1 MYKYLHIEFEN
12 MLNMSILLLKYAYF
26 SDIFNKFA
34 SRNLYC
40 IMGIRLNKAMTIL
53 NIGTETVVDYLKS
66 VPGLEPTKEMG
77 PNTKLSDAQFE
88 ALQKR
93 FSGDI
98 LTKSKAKTLF
108 QRTKKNTRSNK
119 SHNLFNGKEVTVFE
133 KRLPLKD
140 LKYENHRL
148 FFQMGTEAFVLLDG
162 HAPAYV
168 KSDRYLAKENDL
180 IIVIRINRSK
190 HSFTFEDEGLLSRLN
205 LVSFQVEKEMK
216 DKQNKEREEVR
227 KKKKQLSELLDGI
240 DKPLAKKDNKRKI
253 RFSQFKFENGSTSVK
268 CDGIVYEYKHPGIKG
283 VNTIIDQYLSV
294 CSDLERSIFNGFT
307 VTIIIKP
314 EKKTFIFYKFD
325 LINYCRTLKNK
336 TKQKEEKTKKAN
348 DEQKQKA
355 LLCIDNIEFHDG
367 FYYVWIV
374 NKGQKNL
381 LISPLRVTDLNSYH
395 CLCHVHKYF
404 SDRFPKDVR
413 IIFNEK
419 IVIGL
424 SKPYLL
430 SNYVRILHD
439 NMNKHGDW
447 WEDVQKEL
455 RSSNKHGLDINTDE
469 IKKKASLKNGYLDN
483 LISLQNDKKL
493 IPVKELFHGNEEE
506 AFIFS
511 VDMPNDKCAVVFENA
526 LPKASRATWVF
537 VTDNENYEDCIK
549 LVGEYFINNTTTNKR
564 LSLRKK
570 GANPPEKFMAESY
583 TFIDHNDLG
592 QWLKKLNR
600 ILENKPQ
607 PSDIAFVPGLN
618 IPQSSDTRS
627 GHGDA
632 ITTKN
637 LHNELMRRL
646 YDRLCSE
653 SGKDNVGTEIHVGAK
668 RIDAVVKGSDFY
680 DLYEVKTALN
690 PFDCVTEALGQLCQ
704 YAYLFCRDKIGK
716 MVIAGVSE
724 PTKEVEQYLATLRKN
739 HSLQVHYIKV

>member
-1 MYKYLHIEFEN
+1 
-12 MLNMSILLLKYAYF
+12 
-26 SDIFNKFA
+26 
-34 SRNLYC
+34 
-40 IMGIRLNKAMTIL
+40 MGIRLNKAMTIL

-66 VPGLEPTKEMG
+66 IPGLEPTKEMS

-108 QRTKKNTRSNK
+108 QRAKKSTNQNK
-119 SHNLFNGKEVTVFE
+119 SQGISNGKEIAVFE
-133 KRLPLKD
+133 KKLPLRE

-148 FFQMGTEAFVLLDG
+148 FFQMEIDAFVLFDG

-168 KSDRYLAKENDL
+168 KSDHYLAKEKDL
-180 IIVIRINRSK
+180 IIVIRINRSSR
-190 HSFTFEDEGLLSRLN
+190 SFTFEDDGLLSKLN
-205 LVSFQVEKEMK
+205 MLSFQVEKEMK
-216 DKQNKEREEVR
+216 DKQNREREEIR

-240 DKPLAKKDNKRKI
+240 DNPLAKKDNKRKI
-253 RFSQFKFENGSTSVK
+253 RFSHFKFENGCASVK

-283 VNTIIDQYLSV
+283 VNTIIDQYLSA
-294 CSDLERSIFNGFT
+294 CSDLEKSIFNEFT
-307 VTIIIKP
+307 VTIKIKP
-314 EKKTFIFYKFD
+314 EKKTFIFHKFD

-336 TKQKEEKTKKAN
+336 IEQKEKEAEKAKELKKQN
-348 DEQKQKA
+348 A
-355 LLCIDNIEFHDG
+355 LLCIDNIDFNDG

-381 LISPLRVTDLNSYH
+381 MITPLRVIDLNSYH
-395 CLCHVHKYF
+395 CLRHVHKYF
-404 SDRFPKDVR
+404 SDRFPRDVR
-413 IIFNEK
+413 IIYNGK
-419 IVIGL
+419 AVIGL

-430 SNYVRILHD
+430 SNYVRILRD
-439 NMNKHGDW
+439 NIYIHGEW

-455 RSSNKHGLDINTDE
+455 RTSNNQGSDYDE
-469 IKKKASLKNGYLDN
+469 IRKKVSLKNGYLDN

-511 VDMPNDKCAVVFENA
+511 VDMPNGKCAVVFENA
-526 LPKASRATWVF
+526 LPKASRATWVY

-549 LVGEYFINNTTTNKR
+549 LVGEYFTNYTTNNKR

-600 ILENKPQ
+600 ILENKSQ
-607 PSDIAFVPGLN
+607 PSDIKFVPGLN

-637 LHNELMRRL
+637 LHNELMRKL
-646 YDRLCSE
+646 YERLCSE

-716 MVIAGVSE
+716 MVIAGASE
-724 PTKEVEQYLATLRKN
+724 PTREVEQYLATLRKN
-739 HSLQVHYIKV
+739 HSLQVYYIKVCLFLILVDSLLIFS

>member
-1 MYKYLHIEFEN
+1 
-12 MLNMSILLLKYAYF
+12 
-26 SDIFNKFA
+26 
-34 SRNLYC
+34 
-40 IMGIRLNKAMTIL
+40 MGVRLNKVLKEL
-53 NIGTETVVDYLKS
+53 NVGTETVIEYLKS
-66 VPGLEPTKEMG
+66 KPGLEPIKDMN
-77 PNTKLSDAQFE
+77 PNTKLSDAQYE
-88 ALQKR
+88 ALLNR

-98 LTKSKAKTLF
+98 LTKSKAHTLF
-108 QRTKKNTRSNK
+108 KRAKKNIDKPHDLSK
-119 SHNLFNGKEVTVFE
+119 GKEIAIFE
-133 KRLPLKD
+133 KKLPLRE

-162 HAPAYV
+162 YAPAYV
-168 KSDRYLAKENDL
+168 KSDRYLAKESDL
-180 IIVIRINRSK
+180 IIVIRINRPS
-190 HSFTFEDEGLLSRLN
+190 HSFTFEDTGLLSRLN
-205 LVSFQVEKEMK
+205 MLSFQVEKEMK
-216 DKQNKEREEVR
+216 DKQNREREEVR

-240 DKPLAKKDNKRKI
+240 DKPLAMKDNKRKI
-253 RFSQFKFENGSTSVK
+253 RFSQFKFENGSASVK
-268 CDGIVYEYKHPGIKG
+268 CDGIVYEYRHPKIKG
-283 VNTIIDQYLSV
+283 VNTIIDQYLGV
-294 CSDLERSIFNGFT
+294 CSDLERSIFNEFT
-307 VTIIIKP
+307 VTIKVKP
-314 EKKTFIFYKFD
+314 EKNTFVFCKFD

-336 TKQKEEKTKKAN
+336 I
-348 DEQKQKA
+348 EQKKKEAEKA
-355 LLCIDNIEFHDG
+355 KEPRKQTSLLRIDNIEFYDG
-367 FYYVWIV
+367 YYLVWIIK
-374 NKGQKNL
+374 NSQKNSS
-381 LISPLRVTDLNSYH
+381 ISPLRVTDLNSYH

-413 IIFNEK
+413 IIYNEK
-419 IVIGL
+419 TVIGL

-455 RSSNKHGLDINTDE
+455 KSSNKQGLGIDTDE

-493 IPVKELFHGNEEE
+493 IPATELFHGNEEE
-506 AFIFS
+506 AYIFS

-526 LPKASRATWVF
+526 LPKASRSTWVF
-537 VTDNENYEDCIK
+537 VTDNEYYEDCIH
-549 LVGEYFINNTTTNKR
+549 LVGEYFSNYTTINKR

-570 GANPPEKFMAESY
+570 GANPPEMFKAEDY

-618 IPQSSDTRS
+618 IPQSSETRS

-637 LHNELMRRL
+637 LHNELMRKL
-646 YDRLCSE
+646 YDRLCDE
-653 SGKDNVGTEIHVGAK
+653 SGKDNVGTEIRVGTK

-716 MVIAGVSE
+716 MVIAGASE
-724 PTKEVEQYLATLRKN
+724 PTREVEQYLATLRKN
-739 HSLQVHYIKV
+739 HSLQVYYIKV

>member
-1 MYKYLHIEFEN
+1 
-12 MLNMSILLLKYAYF
+12 
-26 SDIFNKFA
+26 
-34 SRNLYC
+34 
-40 IMGIRLNKAMTIL
+40 MGVRLNKVLKEL
-53 NIGTETVVDYLKS
+53 NVGTETVIEYLKS
-66 VPGLEPTKEMG
+66 KPGLEPIKDMN
-77 PNTKLSDAQFE
+77 PNTKLSDAQYE
-88 ALQKR
+88 ALLNR

-98 LTKSKAKTLF
+98 LTKSKAHTLF
-108 QRTKKNTRSNK
+108 KRAKKNIDKPHDLSK
-119 SHNLFNGKEVTVFE
+119 GKEIAIFE
-133 KRLPLKD
+133 KKLPLRE

-162 HAPAYV
+162 YAPAYV
-168 KSDRYLAKENDL
+168 KSDRYLAKESDL
-180 IIVIRINRSK
+180 IIVIRINRPS
-190 HSFTFEDEGLLSRLN
+190 HSFTFEDTGLLSRLN
-205 LVSFQVEKEMK
+205 MLSFQVEKEMK
-216 DKQNKEREEVR
+216 DKQNREREEVR

-240 DKPLAKKDNKRKI
+240 DKPLAMKDNKRKI
-253 RFSQFKFENGSTSVK
+253 RFSQFKFENGSASVK
-268 CDGIVYEYKHPGIKG
+268 CDGIVYEYRHPKIKG
-283 VNTIIDQYLSV
+283 VNTIIDQYLGV
-294 CSDLERSIFNGFT
+294 CSDLERSIFNEFT
-307 VTIIIKP
+307 VTIKVKP
-314 EKKTFIFYKFD
+314 EKNTFVFCKFD

-336 TKQKEEKTKKAN
+336 I
-348 DEQKQKA
+348 EQKKKEAEKA
-355 LLCIDNIEFHDG
+355 KEPRKQTSLLRIDNIEFYDG
-367 FYYVWIV
+367 YYLVWIIK
-374 NKGQKNL
+374 NSQKNSS
-381 LISPLRVTDLNSYH
+381 ISPLRVTDLNSYH

-413 IIFNEK
+413 IIYNEK
-419 IVIGL
+419 TVIGL

-455 RSSNKHGLDINTDE
+455 KSSNKQGLGIDTDE

-632 ITTKN
+632 VTTKN

-716 MVIAGVSE
+716 MVIAGASE
-724 PTKEVEQYLATLRKN
+724 PTREVEQYLATLRKN
-739 HSLQVHYIKV
+739 HSLRVYYIKV

>member
-1 MYKYLHIEFEN
+1 
-12 MLNMSILLLKYAYF
+12 
-26 SDIFNKFA
+26 
-34 SRNLYC
+34 
-40 IMGIRLNKAMTIL
+40 MGIRLNKVLKEL
-53 NIGTETVVDYLKS
+53 NVGTETVIEYLKS
-66 VPGLEPTKEMG
+66 KPGLEPTKDMN
-77 PNTKLSDAQFE
+77 PNTKLSDAQYE
-88 ALQKR
+88 ALLNR

-98 LTKSKAKTLF
+98 LTKSKALTLF
-108 QRTKKNTRSNK
+108 KRAKKNTDKPQDLSK
-119 SHNLFNGKEVTVFE
+119 GKEIAIFE
-133 KRLPLKD
+133 KRLPLKN
-140 LKYENHRL
+140 LKYESHKL
-148 FFQMGTEAFVLLDG
+148 FFQMGTEAFVLLDEY
-162 HAPAYV
+162 APAYV
-168 KSDRYLAKENDL
+168 KSDRYLAKESDL
-180 IIVIRINRSK
+180 IIVIRINRPS
-190 HSFTFEDEGLLSRLN
+190 HSFTFEDTGLLSRLN
-205 LVSFQVEKEMK
+205 MLSFQVEKEMK
-216 DKQNKEREEVR
+216 DKQNREREEVR
-227 KKKKQLSELLDGI
+227 KKKKKLSELLDGI
-240 DKPLAKKDNKRKI
+240 DKPLAMKDNKRKI
-253 RFSQFKFENGSTSVK
+253 RFSQFKFENGSASVK
-268 CDGIVYEYKHPGIKG
+268 CDGIVYEYRHPKIKG
-283 VNTIIDQYLSV
+283 VNTIIDQYLGV
-294 CSDLERSIFNGFT
+294 CSDLERSIFNEFT
-307 VTIIIKP
+307 VTIKVKP
-314 EKKTFIFYKFD
+314 EKNTFVFCKFD

-336 TKQKEEKTKKAN
+336 I
-348 DEQKQKA
+348 EQKKKEAEKA
-355 LLCIDNIEFHDG
+355 KEPRKQTSLLRINNIEFYDG
-367 FYYVWIV
+367 YYLVWIIK
-374 NKGQKNL
+374 NSQKNSS
-381 LISPLRVTDLNSYH
+381 ISPLRVTDLNSYH

-413 IIFNEK
+413 IIYNEK
-419 IVIGL
+419 TVIEL

-455 RSSNKHGLDINTDE
+455 KSSNKQGLSIDTDE
-469 IKKKASLKNGYLDN
+469 IKKKASLKNAYLDN

-493 IPVKELFHGNEEE
+493 IPAKELFHGNEED
-506 AFIFS
+506 AYIFS

-526 LPKASRATWVF
+526 LPKASRSTWVF
-537 VTDNENYEDCIK
+537 VTDNENYEDCIHM
-549 LVGEYFINNTTTNKR
+549 VGEYFSNYTTINKR

-570 GANPPEKFMAESY
+570 GANPPYKFKAEDY

-637 LHNELMRRL
+637 LHNELMRKL
-646 YDRLCSE
+646 YDRLCEE

-668 RIDAVVKGSDFY
+668 RIDAVVKGNDFY

-716 MVIAGVSE
+716 MVIVGASE
-724 PTKEVEQYLATLRKN
+724 PTREVEQYLANLRKN
-739 HSLQVHYIKV
+739 HSLQVYYIKV

>member
-1 MYKYLHIEFEN
+1 
-12 MLNMSILLLKYAYF
+12 
-26 SDIFNKFA
+26 
-34 SRNLYC
+34 
-40 IMGIRLNKAMTIL
+40 MGIRLNKAMTIL

-66 VPGLEPTKEMG
+66 IPGLEPTKEMS

-98 LTKSKAKTLF
+98 FTKSKAKTLF
-108 QRTKKNTRSNK
+108 QRAKKGTNLNK
-119 SHNLFNGKEVTVFE
+119 SQGISNRKEIAVFE
-133 KRLPLKD
+133 KRLPLRE

-162 HAPAYV
+162 YAPAYV
-168 KSDRYLAKENDL
+168 KSDRYLAKESDL
-180 IIVIRINRSK
+180 IIVIRINRPS
-190 HSFTFEDEGLLSRLN
+190 HSFTFEDTGLLSRLN
-205 LVSFQVEKEMK
+205 MLSFQVEKEMK
-216 DKQNKEREEVR
+216 DKQNREREEVR

-240 DKPLAKKDNKRKI
+240 EKPLVKKDNKKRI
-253 RFSQFKFENGSTSVK
+253 PLSQFKFENGVASIK
-268 CDGIVYEYKHPGIKG
+268 YDGIVYEYRHPKIKG
-283 VNTIIDQYLSV
+283 VNTIIDQYLGV
-294 CSDLERSIFNGFT
+294 CSDLERSIFNEFT
-307 VTIIIKP
+307 VTIKVKP
-314 EKKTFIFYKFD
+314 EKNTFVFCKFD

-336 TKQKEEKTKKAN
+336 IEQKKKEAEKTK
-348 DEQKQKA
+348 ELQTYTS
-355 LLCIDNIEFHDG
+355 LLRIDNIEFYDG
-367 FYYVWIV
+367 YYLVWIIK
-374 NKGQKNL
+374 NSQKNSS
-381 LISPLRVTDLNSYH
+381 ISPLRVTDLNSYH

-413 IIFNEK
+413 IIYNEK
-419 IVIGL
+419 TVIGL

-439 NMNKHGDW
+439 NMNKNGDW

-455 RSSNKHGLDINTDE
+455 ISSNKQGLGIDTDE

-493 IPVKELFHGNEEE
+493 IPATELFHGNEEE
-506 AFIFS
+506 AYIFS

-526 LPKASRATWVF
+526 LPKASRSTWVF
-537 VTDNENYEDCIK
+537 VTDNENYEDCIH
-549 LVGEYFINNTTTNKR
+549 LVGEYFFNYTTINKR

-570 GANPPEKFMAESY
+570 GANPPEMFKAENY

-627 GHGDA
+627 GHGEA

-653 SGKDNVGTEIHVGAK
+653 SGKDNVGTEIRVGTK
-668 RIDAVVKGSDFY
+668 RIDTVVKGNGFY

-716 MVIAGVSE
+716 MVIVGASE
-724 PTKEVEQYLATLRKN
+724 STKEVEQYLATLRKN
-739 HSLQVHYIKV
+739 HSLEVYYIKV